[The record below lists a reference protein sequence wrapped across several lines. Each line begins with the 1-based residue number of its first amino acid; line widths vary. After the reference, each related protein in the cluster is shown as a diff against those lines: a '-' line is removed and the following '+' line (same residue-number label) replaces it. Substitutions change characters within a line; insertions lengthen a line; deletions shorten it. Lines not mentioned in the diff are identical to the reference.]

1 MKTVELYDNKIVV
14 KVTASQKRQITIAA
28 KKENL
33 TFSVFV
39 LSLIESKIGK
49 SKKVK

>member
-1 MKTVELYDNKIVV
+1 MKTQELYDNKIVV

-28 KKENL
+28 KKENVNI
-33 TFSVFV
+33 SVFV
-39 LSLIESKIGK
+39 RNLIESKIGK